1 MIYELKMDL
10 KILLRYFSNKYS
22 RKDFSAVNNA
32 FQQKGENPQL
42 EEQMNLHWQDFDSE
56 ALPDI
61 KLDHL
66 LDKVHHR
73 MNVEGNPQI
82 KVFNLWQLAQRAA
95 AILFLP
101 LLLGSLAYNYLKP
114 TLANVDEAWAEIQC
128 PLGVRTKFQLPDG
141 STGFL
146 NSGSVLKYP
155 VIFANNR
162 NVKLTGE
169 GYFEVVHNEK
179 SPFHV
184 KTKNLDVKVLGTTF
198 NIVAYENENL
208 EEVILQTGH
217 VEVASND
224 GKSLGSLQP
233 EQEMVFNKQDLSH
246 KINNVES
253 TQYTSW
259 KEGRLTLRNVDI
271 DELAIRLS
279 RWYNAEVIVDKTNK
293 AINAYAYH
301 GTFEDEQLDDV
312 LKILSLSSPISYI
325 EKERTKDKSENYS
338 KRKVILSVNLKKSIK

>member
-1 MIYELKMDL
+1 MDL
-10 KILLRYFSNKYS
+10 KLLIRYFSNKYS
-22 RKDFSAVNNA
+22 RKDFSAVKDA
-32 FQQKGENPQL
+32 FQQKGKNLQL

-56 ALPDI
+56 SLPDI
-61 KLDHL
+61 RLDHL

-73 MNVEGNPQI
+73 MNIEDNPQV
-82 KVFNLWQLAQRAA
+82 KVFNLWLLAQRAA

-101 LLLGSLAYNYLKP
+101 VLLGSLAYNYLKP
-114 TLANVDEAWAEIQC
+114 PLAESDMAWAEIQC

-155 VIFANNR
+155 VVFANNR
-162 NVKLTGE
+162 NVTLTGE

-198 NIVAYENENL
+198 NIIAYENETL
-208 EEVILQTGH
+208 EEVVLQTGY

-233 EQEMVFNKQDLSH
+233 EQELVFNKQDLSY
-246 KINNVES
+246 KINKVES
-253 TQYTSW
+253 AQYTSW
-259 KEGRLTLRNVDI
+259 KEGRLTLRNVNI

-293 AINAYAYH
+293 AINAYSYH
-301 GTFEDEQLDDV
+301 GTFVDEQLDDV
-312 LKILSLSSPISYI
+312 LKILSLSSPISYF
-325 EKERTKDKSENYS
+325 EKERTKDKNENYS
-338 KRKVILSVNLKKSIK
+338 KRKVILRINPKKSIN